1 MPIAI
6 GAIILPSASPNLIQI
21 RLKGLSNFEFN
32 NPKTKKINA
41 NASDQILKDCPSIE
55 GQNDIIKKTIKKTIP
70 KLLFE
75 LTFLISCLIP
85 Y

>member
-41 NASDQILKDCPSIE
+41 IARDQSLKDCPSIV
-55 GQNDIIKKTIKKTIP
+55 GQNDIIKKTIKK
-70 KLLFE
+70 KSRKKHSRKRL
-75 LTFLISCLIP
+75 
-85 Y
+85 

>member
-32 NPKTKKINA
+32 NPKTKKINETVSA
-41 NASDQILKDCPSIE
+41 QILKDCPSIE
-55 GQNDIIKKTIKKTIP
+55 GQNDINKKTTQKTMP
-70 KLLFE
+70 KPLLE